1 MDERR
6 ELRDPDNVY
15 LADETYEVVGAAM
28 EVYYKLGTGFLE
40 HVYHQALAIEF
51 GLRQLPFRSQERFVI
66 DYKGHILDREYVADF
81 FCFDQI
87 IVELKAVG
95 ALSPFDYAQ
104 LINYLKVS
112 GCRVGLIFNFGSHG
126 KLEWRKLVI

>member
-1 MDERR
+1 MEESR
-6 ELRDPDNVY
+6 EIREPEKVY

-40 HVYHQALAIEF
+40 HVYHQALTIEF
-51 GLRQLPFRSQERFVI
+51 GLREIPFRSQERFVI

-81 FCFDQI
+81 FCFEQI
-87 IVELKAVG
+87 IVEIKAMA
-95 ALSPFDYAQ
+95 ALTPVDSAQ
-104 LINYLKVS
+104 VINYLKVS
-112 GCRVGLIFNFGSHG
+112 GCRVGLLFNFGSHG

>member
-1 MDERR
+1 MDESR
-6 ELRDPDNVY
+6 ELREPEKVY

-51 GLRQLPFRSQERFVI
+51 GLRNIPFRSQERFVI

-81 FCFDQI
+81 FCFDGI
-87 IVELKAVG
+87 IVELKAQN
-95 ALSPFDYAQ
+95 ALSPVDSAQ
-104 LINYLKVS
+104 VINYLKVS
-112 GCRVGLIFNFGSHG
+112 GCRVGLLFNFGSHG
-126 KLEWRKLVI
+126 KLEWKKLVI

>member
-1 MDERR
+1 MNERH
-6 ELRDPDNVY
+6 EVRDPEKVY

-40 HVYHQALAIEF
+40 HVYQQALAIEF
-51 GLRQLPFRSQERFVI
+51 RLRKILFRSQERFVI

-81 FCFDQI
+81 FCYDQI
-87 IVELKAVG
+87 IVEIKAQSV
-95 ALSPFDYAQ
+95 LSSVDYAQ
-104 LINYLKVS
+104 VINYLKVS

>member
-1 MDERR
+1 MFSSVPSKLSRESIHEKHEIGKEEPGTMDEKR

-40 HVYHQALAIEF
+40 HVYHQALSIEF
-51 GLRQLPFRSQERFVI
+51 GLRKIPFRSQERFLI

-81 FCFDQI
+81 F
-87 IVELKAVG
+87 
-95 ALSPFDYAQ
+95 
-104 LINYLKVS
+104 
-112 GCRVGLIFNFGSHG
+112 
-126 KLEWRKLVI
+126 